1 MWNTVQV
8 INQFKEVW
16 HSDVVKKIK
25 NSFFFNV
32 FVLYYMLHITHVM
45 SIKLLD
51 KVCIGH
57 NFMDMF
63 FWSFFLTD
71 RIQCE
76 ALRYYIHYSGSIIE
90 TWVGLVFAVIGRL
103 LYTFLIA
110 YFRKYFTQSNGHF
123 VETILSPN
131 MNKKGDYNVSPNHT
145 DQLNK
150 LLSLL
155 GQDSDHPSTTTST
168 ATSSS
173 YSGMPGMRSPTYKTD
188 Y

>member
-103 LYTFLIA
+103 LYTFLILFA
-110 YFRKYFTQSNGHF
+110 RDCIISNTNCLKNLYSF
-123 VETILSPN
+123 VHLFGWLIIYAFIIYSFHIYGIIFVLLITIYC
-131 MNKKGDYNVSPNHT
+131 KG
-145 DQLNK
+145 L
-150 LLSLL
+150 
-155 GQDSDHPSTTTST
+155 
-168 ATSSS
+168 
-173 YSGMPGMRSPTYKTD
+173 
-188 Y
+188 